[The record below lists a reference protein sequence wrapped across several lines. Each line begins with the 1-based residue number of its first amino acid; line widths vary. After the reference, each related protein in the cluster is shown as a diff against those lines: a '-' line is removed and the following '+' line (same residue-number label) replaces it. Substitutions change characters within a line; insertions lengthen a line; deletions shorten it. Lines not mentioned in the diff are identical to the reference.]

1 MRALLSVAPG
11 GPESLVIGDRPD
23 PVPGAGEVCLTVH
36 ACAINYPDVLIIEDR
51 YQYKPERPFSPGV
64 EVSGIV
70 EALGPGVDGLA
81 VGQRVIASVGWGG
94 LAEKVNAEVVKC
106 VPMPDDVP
114 FDIGASLLVTY
125 GTTYHALVD
134 KAGIKAGET
143 LFVLGASGGVGLAAI
158 EVGRALGARVV
169 AAVSTPEK
177 AEIARAA
184 GASDV
189 IIYPA
194 TPDDPRALTALFKAA
209 LPSGAD
215 VIYDAVGGGY
225 AEPALRSIAWEGRY
239 LVIGFAAGIPTP
251 PFNLMLLKGCSIIGI
266 FWGVWL
272 ERNPERHKANNNA
285 LLQFYR
291 DGLIKPFISERFPLE
306 RGGEAIRRLAD
317 RKAVGKL
324 VVIP

>member
-1 MRALLSVAPG
+1 MKALLSSVPG
-11 GPESLVIGDRPD
+11 GPESLAIGERPD
-23 PVPGAGEVCLTVH
+23 PVPGVGEVRLAVR

-51 YQYKPERPFSPGV
+51 YQFKPERPFSPGV

-70 EALGPGVDGLA
+70 EALGPDVDGLT

-94 LAEKVNAEVVKC
+94 LAEKVNAEVGKC
-106 VPMPDDVP
+106 VSMPDDVP
-114 FDIGASLLVTY
+114 FDVGASLLVTY
-125 GTTYHALVD
+125 GTSYHALVD
-134 KAGIKAGET
+134 KAAIAPGET
-143 LFVLGASGGVGLAAI
+143 LFVLGASGGVGLAAVEI
-158 EVGRALGARVV
+158 GRALGARVV
-169 AAVSTPEK
+169 AGVSTPEK

-189 IIYPA
+189 VIYPT
-194 TPDDPRALTALFKAA
+194 TPDDPRALAALFKSA

-239 LVIGFAAGIPTP
+239 LVIGFAAGIPAP
-251 PFNLMLLKGCSIIGI
+251 PFNLALLKGCSIIGI
-266 FWGVWL
+266 FWGAWL
-272 ERNPERHKANNNA
+272 ERNAGQHQHNNQA
-285 LLQFYR
+285 LLQMYR
-291 DGLIKPFISERFPLE
+291 DGLIKPLISERFPLE

-324 VVIP
+324 IVIP